1 MVVPP
6 KDKERRY
13 RVDRRD
19 LEIGTKQELQNSRSK
34 NDARKRARQNLIRH
48 PSYYD
53 VMPLAQ
59 REMTIR
65 EQNMKPLKK
74 KRPARPQ
81 ASDPAA
87 MMRFVP
93 KIRYPGH

>member
-19 LEIGTKQELQNSRSK
+19 LEIGTKQEMQKSPNR
-34 NDARKRARQNLIRH
+34 NRARKTARENLVRH

-65 EQNMKPLKK
+65 EQNIKPLKK

-81 ASDPAA
+81 ASDPMA

-93 KIRYPGH
+93 KIRYPGS

>member
-19 LEIGTKQELQNSRSK
+19 LEIGTKQELQTSRSK
-34 NDARKRARQNLIRH
+34 NEARRRARNNLVRH

-65 EQNMKPLKK
+65 EQNIKPLKK
-74 KRPARPQ
+74 KRPSPQ
-81 ASDPAA
+81 RRSDPTA

-93 KIRYPGH
+93 KIRYPGQ

>member
-1 MVVPP
+1 MVAPP
-6 KDKERRY
+6 KDREKRY

-34 NDARKRARQNLIRH
+34 NEARKRARMNLVRH

-65 EQNMKPLKK
+65 EQHMKPLKK

-81 ASDPAA
+81 ASDPMA

-93 KIRYPGH
+93 KIRYPGQ

>member
-6 KDKERRY
+6 RDRERRY

-19 LEIGTKQELQNSRSK
+19 LEIGTKQELQNVKSK
-34 NDARKRARQNLIRH
+34 NEARKRARQNLIRH

-53 VMPLAQ
+53 VMPLAK

-65 EQNMKPLKK
+65 EEKMKALPKK
-74 KRPARPQ
+74 KKPRPQ
-81 ASDPAA
+81 QQSNTPPGWNS
-87 MMRFVP
+87 VP
-93 KIRYPGH
+93 WSN

>member
-6 KDKERRY
+6 RDREKRY

-19 LEIGTKQELQNSRSK
+19 LEIGTKQELENARSK
-34 NDARKRARQNLIRH
+34 AEARKRARQNLIRH

-53 VMPLAQ
+53 VMPLAK

-65 EQNMKPLKK
+65 EEKIKPLKK
-74 KRPARPQ
+74 KPKPRQQPQ
-81 ASDPAA
+81 GNTPQGWNS
-87 MMRFVP
+87 VP
-93 KIRYPGH
+93 WN

>member
-1 MVVPP
+1 MVSPP
-6 KDKERRY
+6 KDKEKRY

-19 LEIGTKQELQNSRSK
+19 LEIGTIQELQNSHNK
-34 NDARKRARQNLIRH
+34 TQARKHARQNLIRH

-65 EQNMKPLKK
+65 EQNIKPLRKK
-74 KRPARPQ
+74 KPAPKQ
-81 ASDPAA
+81 QGPTA
-87 MMRFVP
+87 MMRWTP
-93 KIRYPGH
+93 KVRYPGH